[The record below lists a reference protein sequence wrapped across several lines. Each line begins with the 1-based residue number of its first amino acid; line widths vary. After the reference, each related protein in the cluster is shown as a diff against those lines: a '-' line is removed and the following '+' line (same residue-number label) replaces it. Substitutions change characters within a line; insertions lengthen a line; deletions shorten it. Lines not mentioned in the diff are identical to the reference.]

1 MSKQL
6 RRIALGALAAAGLC
20 ASIAAQG
27 AAVITV
33 INGDPAGVGFN
44 DTTAVAPIGGNPGT
58 TLGEQ
63 RLNVYNAV
71 AAKWG
76 SELSST
82 VEIKVYAV
90 WAALTCTAT
99 TAVLGSAGPWDII
112 RDFGGAP
119 FANTWY
125 AVALANKL
133 SGVDQTPGDPSA
145 ADIRDKL
152 GVDIF
157 ARFNV
162 NLGNPGCLTGTSFYL
177 GLDNI
182 HGANVDFYT
191 VLLHEVGHGLGFL
204 TFDNQDGSRQDDG
217 TGIGPLPD
225 AWERLMFDNT
235 AGKTWFTMTNA
246 QRAASAVNFR
256 NLAWIGANV
265 TAGAPSVL
273 VPGTPGVS
281 VTSTPVPS
289 ASGFYQIGTASFGAI
304 LSDPGV
310 TGQLM
315 PVIIQVGGTG
325 PGCNPFNAANTLAA
339 KNNIVLIDRGTC
351 GFAVKAKNAQNAGAV
366 GVIIANNV
374 AGPPPGLGGADPT
387 VVIPTVS
394 VSQADGAK
402 LKAAM
407 MFRSRTTS
415 GVLATIGVK
424 GSQLAGADPAGRVLL
439 YTPNPFQGGSS
450 VSHWDSIAF
459 KNLLMEPAINGDLT
473 HEVKPPNDLTKP
485 LFQDIGW

>member
-6 RRIALGALAAAGLC
+6 RHAALAALAAVGLC
-20 ASIAAQG
+20 TSIAAQ
-27 AAVITV
+27 AAATITV
-33 INGDPAGVGFN
+33 INGDPPGVGFN
-44 DTTAVAPIGGNPGT
+44 DTTAAAPIGGNTGT
-58 TLGEQ
+58 TLGQQ

-76 SELSST
+76 SELNST

-119 FANTWY
+119 FTNTWY

-133 SGVDQTPGDPSA
+133 SGVDQTPGDPAA

-162 NLGNPGCLTGTSFYL
+162 NLGNPGCLTGIPFYL
-177 GLDNI
+177 GLDNN
-182 HGANVDFYT
+182 HGTLVDFYT

-204 TFDNQDGSRQDDG
+204 SFDNQDGSRQDDG
-217 TGIGPLPD
+217 TGPLPD
-225 AWERLMFDNT
+225 VWERFMLDDT
-235 AGKTWFTMTNA
+235 TGKLWFNMTNA
-246 QRAASAVNFR
+246 ERAASAINFR
-256 NLAWIGANV
+256 NLAWTGANV
-265 TAGAPSVL
+265 TTGAPSVL

-281 VTSTPVPS
+281 VTSTVVPS
-289 ASGFYQIGTASFGAI
+289 VTGFYQIGTASFGPA

-315 PVIIQVGGTG
+315 PVPTQAGGTG
-325 PGCNPFNAANTLAA
+325 PGCEPFNAVSKLAA
-339 KNNIVLIDRGTC
+339 NHNIVLIDRGVC
-351 GFAVKAKNAQNAGAV
+351 GFAVKAKNAQDAGAI
-366 GVIIANNV
+366 GVIIANNA
-374 AGPPPGLGGADPT
+374 AGPPPGLGGTDPT

-394 VSQADGAK
+394 VSQADGAT
-402 LKAAM
+402 LKAST
-407 MFRSRTTS
+407 MFRSRTSS
-415 GVLATIGVK
+415 GVVATIGIK
-424 GSQLAGADPAGRVLL
+424 GSQLAGADTAGRVLL
-439 YTPNPFQGGSS
+439 YTPNPYQGGSS
-450 VSHWDSIAF
+450 VSHWDTLAF
-459 KNLLMEPAINGDLT
+459 HNLLMEPAINGDLF
-473 HEVKPPNDLTKP
+473 HEVKPPFDLTLP
-485 LFQDIGW
+485 LFKDIGW